1 MFVNRGGLFLLQNN
15 RTFNGIKILIICLKD
30 KNKIIIKKKHMSMT
44 SDWNYH
50 NMQLLL
56 LIEDQYSGADA

>member
-1 MFVNRGGLFLLQNN
+1 M
-15 RTFNGIKILIICLKD
+15 KD
-30 KNKIIIKKKHMSMT
+30 KNKIIIKKQKHMCMT